1 MPGGGCCAACLPGAV
16 AATIMQ
22 APRQPWRCVLSRDL
36 VLLAFLL
43 AGLPAAA
50 AAQRPVTME
59 EAVARAL
66 AVGPRV
72 AVARADSAAARA
84 AVVTARAYP
93 NPAVAL
99 DYTED
104 PPRRH
109 VLLEQPLELPWVRS
123 ARIGAARSEAA
134 SAAYT
139 LAAERAAVRYVVQ
152 AAYARAAA
160 AAEVRRLSERNAR
173 DGAELLRIARE
184 RQRAGDASELDVA
197 LAAVTAG
204 QLASA
209 ALGDSAEAELA
220 LLDLQALIGLPA
232 DRVEISLADSLATA
246 PTAAPPP
253 VAPARPLR
261 VAAAEQELLSQRSQ
275 VSLARRSRVPA
286 PSVRVGFDQG
296 EPGGDDRVLPAVGIS
311 LPLPLF
317 DRGRGAVAEAQA
329 RAARAEAAL
338 AQAERESAVA
348 RAAAER
354 QRAVARERVE
364 RDRAVVRDAQRV
376 TTMSLTAYRE
386 GAAPLAS
393 VLEAQRNAR
402 DALRQYV
409 TDLAASRAAEAAY
422 LLAVTA
428 GERPTP

>member
-1 MPGGGCCAACLPGAV
+1 M
-16 AATIMQ
+16 
-22 APRQPWRCVLSRDL
+22 
-36 VLLAFLL
+36 LLALLL

-66 AVGPRV
+66 AVGPRM
-72 AVARADSAAARA
+72 ALARADSAAARA

-93 NPAVAL
+93 NPSLAL
-99 DYTED
+99 DYTKD

-123 ARIGAARSEAA
+123 ARIGAARSAAA

-160 AAEVRRLSERNAR
+160 ALEVRRLSARNAR
-173 DGAELLRIARE
+173 DGAELLRIARARE
-184 RQRAGDASELDVA
+184 RAGDASELDVA

-204 QLASA
+204 QLESD
-209 ALGDSAEAELA
+209 ALADSAEADRA
-220 LLDLQALIGLPA
+220 LLDLQALMGLAA
-232 DRVEISLADSLATA
+232 DRIEIVLVDSLATL
-246 PTAAPPP
+246 PTAPPP
-253 VAPARPLR
+253 VVPARPLR

-275 VSLARRSRVPA
+275 VSLARRSRVPS
-286 PSVRVGFDQG
+286 PSVRLGFDQG
-296 EPGGDDRVLPAVGIS
+296 DPGGDNRVLPVLGIS
-311 LPLPLF
+311 LPVPLF

-329 RAARAEAAL
+329 RAARAQAAL
-338 AQAERESAVA
+338 TQAERESAA
-348 RAAAER
+348 ARAEAERRRAAA
-354 QRAVARERVE
+354 RARVE
-364 RDRAVVRDAQRV
+364 RDRAIVQDAQRV
-376 TTMSLTAYRE
+376 TAMSLTAYRE
-386 GAAPLAS
+386 GAAPLAN

-409 TDLAASRAAEAAY
+409 TDLAASREAEAAY
-422 LLAVTA
+422 LLAVSA